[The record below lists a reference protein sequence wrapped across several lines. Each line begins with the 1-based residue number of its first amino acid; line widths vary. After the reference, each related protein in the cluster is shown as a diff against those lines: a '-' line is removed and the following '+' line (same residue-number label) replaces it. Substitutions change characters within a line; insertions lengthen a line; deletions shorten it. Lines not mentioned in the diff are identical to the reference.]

1 MGLKG
6 YLKTTPRMSLRA
18 EQSNLPPIG
27 LRLLRRYARRN
38 DIHRF
43 EILSYVSSGDI
54 PPRRLRTLNWRGV
67 IPTSDLNVRVK

>member
-6 YLKTTPRMSLRA
+6 RLKTTPRMSLRA
-18 EQSNLPPIG
+18 RSTSLRAGYAKQSPT
-27 LRLLRRYARRN
+27 
-38 DIHRF
+38 HRI